1 MKKELWQRAE
11 ELFHAALE
19 RRAETRRA
27 FLDGAC
33 GEDIELRRQ
42 VEILIS
48 KDAQAGNFLRKP
60 ALADATTMTSVP
72 AKRTMLA

>member
-19 RRAETRRA
+19 RPAEARRA
-27 FLDGAC
+27 FLHCAS

-48 KDAQAGNFLRKP
+48 KDEQAGNFLREP
-60 ALADATTMTSVP
+60 ALADASTMTSVP
-72 AKRTMLA
+72 AGRTMLA